1 MTASAAII
9 LWIVGLYVGAGSIVA
24 LGFAAVAAP
33 RLIGPHGNER
43 PVHTPMTLGARL
55 LLIPGAIIFWPLV
68 LKRWLGEP
76 L

>member
-1 MTASAAII
+1 MTPSASVI
-9 LWIVGLYVGAGSIVA
+9 LWIVGLYAAAGALVA

-33 RLIGPHGNER
+33 RLIGQNP
-43 PVHTPMTLGARL
+43 HTPMTLGARL
-55 LLIPGAIIFWPLV
+55 LLIPGAIILWPLV